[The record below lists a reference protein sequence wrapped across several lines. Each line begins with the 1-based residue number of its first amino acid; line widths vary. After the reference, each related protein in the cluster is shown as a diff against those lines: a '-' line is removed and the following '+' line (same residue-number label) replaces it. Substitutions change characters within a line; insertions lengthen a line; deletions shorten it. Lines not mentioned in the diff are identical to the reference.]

1 MIGVVL
7 AGGLS
12 SRMQQDK
19 ANMPHPV
26 YAHQSMLDYAMKILL
41 ELGCE
46 KVVLSGANVDGVT
59 DSYYRKGPLG
69 GIYSVL
75 NEVSHTQYLIIPV
88 DMPLLDRNLL
98 ARLVEQQAS
107 DEQSVFFDNAPLPI
121 LLSVNDSTKEYLL
134 KVLTLESAD
143 RSIKTF
149 LSSIGARAIK
159 CPSPKKLINTNTP
172 KEWQLVKQ
180 AEDHNDNEQG

>member
-26 YAHQSMLDYAMKILL
+26 YSHQSMLDYAMKILL

-46 KVVLSGANVDGVT
+46 KVVLSGENVDGVT
-59 DSYYRKGPLG
+59 DSHYRKGPLG

-75 NEVSHTQYLIIPV
+75 SEVAHSQYLIIPV

-98 ARLVEQQAS
+98 ARLVEQQA
-107 DEQSVFFDNAPLPI
+107 DTEQSVHFENAPFPM
-121 LLSVNDSTKEYLL
+121 LLSVNDAMRDYLS
-134 KVLTLESAD
+134 KVLTLESTD
-143 RSIKTF
+143 RSLKTF

-172 KEWQLVKQ
+172 KQWQLVNQ
-180 AEDHNDNEQG
+180 TEHNTEID

>member
-1 MIGVVL
+1 MIGVIL

-26 YAHQSMLDYAMKILL
+26 YSHQSMLDYAMKILL

-46 KVVLSGANVDGVT
+46 KVVLSGENVDGVT
-59 DSYYRKGPLG
+59 DSHYRKGPLG

-75 NEVSHTQYLIIPV
+75 SEVSHTQYLIIPV

-98 ARLVEQQAS
+98 ARLVEQQS
-107 DEQSVFFDNAPLPI
+107 DAEQSVYFDNAPFPM
-121 LLSVNDSTKEYLL
+121 LLSVNDSMREYLL

-149 LSSIGARAIK
+149 LSSIGARAIR
-159 CPSPKKLINTNTP
+159 CPSPRKLINTNTP
-172 KEWQLVKQ
+172 KEWQLIKQ
-180 AEDHNDNEQG
+180 TEQHIENE